1 MRRSNLDSEKVID
14 DLIGAIERSHGM
26 SPVDKH
32 KNETS
37 YSFVFTNK
45 QIFMI
50 KAILSANTSNYFL
63 KKLQEYSFEKYDE
76 SGARIAY
83 TDIRKYILT
92 CSIMLNFKGEIAPRF
107 RHMRKPIRP
116 GIGRSYPI
124 EHSLLSNDRQVIDL
138 HWIQCQKLQ
147 ANEINGYKGLF
158 DVDKP
163 FDFEKASVFVNKAG
177 SLARKSELL
186 GLSELEQFQL
196 ASIESTAVKTRWN
209 TIRSNCDKNQSA
221 LKDLFSSSRSRFSP
235 EKLKHIPDIH
245 KSILIARGSASNA
258 LKIFRLMTGLS
269 EEYKT
274 FQRHVT
280 RFKEAK
286 LLI

>member
-1 MRRSNLDSEKVID
+1 MCSDKIID
-14 DLIGAIERSHGM
+14 DLIKTVGHSYGM
-26 SPVDKH
+26 SSEDKH
-32 KNETS
+32 KHVSS
-37 YSFVFTNK
+37 YSFLLTNEEVLC
-45 QIFMI
+45 IMD
-50 KAILSANTSNYFL
+50 KASAKTSNSIL
-63 KKLQEYSFEKYDE
+63 EKLQESSFEKYDE

-116 GIGRSYPI
+116 GVGRSYPI

-163 FDFEKASVFVNKAG
+163 FDFETASVFVNKAG